1 MKRYRLITLVAGGLL
16 SGFLCGNGHS
26 EEPTKGVPPIQAEKP
41 VPGLTKQKGADQ
53 PSIAAPAIGQEPKMA
68 QSACCSPA
76 PNSSEGWTSKDVAAL
91 LSGIAGFLGA
101 GVAALAIWSN
111 GRTTRAT
118 TIQKANEAELA
129 ALDAKLDKFY
139 GPYLQ
144 LSSTNRLI
152 ATELKSRQPEPEK
165 MRILL
170 ILLDPDWRSKLSKG
184 DAALVDEIVAIDE
197 ALLKLIQEASG
208 LTSSAV
214 QPYLW
219 RAASH
224 FRMMMLAHQAK
235 LDNDP
240 ERYASYVYPRQLD
253 EVLELETDRIHGRME
268 TIRRAPMQLHPLPRE
283 LIVPERLKL
292 APWPGKAAVLPASQ
306 PGAGLAS

>member
-1 MKRYRLITLVAGGLL
+1 MKHYRLITLLACGLL
-16 SGFLCGNGHS
+16 SGSLYANCHS
-26 EEPTKGVPPIQAEKP
+26 EEAAKGAPAIQAEQALPGVAPTESAGRSP
-41 VPGLTKQKGADQ
+41 V
-53 PSIAAPAIGQEPKMA
+53 AAPAIPQEPKTA
-68 QSACCSPA
+68 RSPCCNPTPQA
-76 PNSSEGWTSKDVAAL
+76 DTGWSSKDVAAL

-170 ILLDPDWRSKLSKG
+170 ILLDPEWRSKLSKG
-184 DAALVDEIVAIDE
+184 DAALVDEIVSIDE
-197 ALLKLIQEASG
+197 ALLKLIQETSG
-208 LTSSAV
+208 LTSSSV

-224 FRMMMLAHQAK
+224 FRMMVLARKSK

-240 ERYASYVYPRQLD
+240 QRYASYVYPRELD
-253 EVLELETDRIHGRME
+253 EVLDLETDRIHGRME
-268 TIRRAPMQLHPLPRE
+268 TIRRAPMQLHPPPPE
-283 LIVPERLKL
+283 LVIPERLKL
-292 APWPGKAAVLPASQ
+292 TPWPGRIASPSISQPETGPAS
-306 PGAGLAS
+306 

>member
-1 MKRYRLITLVAGGLL
+1 LITLLMSGLL
-16 SGFLCGNGHS
+16 SGFLFDKGYS
-26 EEPTKGVPPIQAEKP
+26 EELAKAAPPIRVEKTLP
-41 VPGLTKQKGADQ
+41 NLAKPEDAGR
-53 PSIAAPAIGQEPKMA
+53 SAPAIA
-68 QSACCSPA
+68 QGAKTAESACCNVA
-76 PNSSEGWTSKDVAAL
+76 PKADEGWSGKDVAAL

-144 LSSTNRLI
+144 LSGTNRLI
-152 ATELKSRQPEPEK
+152 ATELKSRQAEPEK

-170 ILLDPDWRSKLSKG
+170 ILLDPEWRNKLSKG
-184 DAALVDEIVAIDE
+184 DSALVDEIVSIDE

-208 LTSSAV
+208 LTSSSV
-214 QPYLW
+214 QPYLG

-224 FRMMMLAHQAK
+224 FRMMMLAHKAK

-240 ERYASYVYPRQLD
+240 QRYASYVYPRQLD

-268 TIRRAPMQLHPLPRE
+268 TIRRAPMQLHPPAPE
-283 LIVPERLKL
+283 LIIPEHLKLTPWPERSASVP
-292 APWPGKAAVLPASQ
+292 APQPGTGPAS
-306 PGAGLAS
+306 

>member
-1 MKRYRLITLVAGGLL
+1 MKRYVLITLLVSGLL
-16 SGFLCGNGHS
+16 SGSLCSNCYS
-26 EEPTKGVPPIQAEKP
+26 QEPAKGVPPIRAEKALQGLAKPEGAEQSP
-41 VPGLTKQKGADQ
+41 VVAQAV
-53 PSIAAPAIGQEPKMA
+53 AQEPKT
-68 QSACCSPA
+68 QSPA
-76 PNSSEGWTSKDVAAL
+76 LKADEGWSSKDVAAL

-170 ILLDPDWRSKLSKG
+170 ILLDPEWRNKLSKG
-184 DAALVDEIVAIDE
+184 DSALVDEIVSIDE
-197 ALLKLIQEASG
+197 TLLKLIQEASG
-208 LTSSAV
+208 LTSSSV
-214 QPYLW
+214 QPYLG

-224 FRMMMLAHQAK
+224 FRMMMLAHKAK

-240 ERYASYVYPRQLD
+240 GRYASYVYPRQLD
-253 EVLELETDRIHGRME
+253 KVLELETDRIHRRME
-268 TIRRAPMQLHPLPRE
+268 AIRRAPMQLHPPPPE
-283 LIVPERLKL
+283 LIIPDHLKL
-292 APWPGKAAVLPASQ
+292 TPWPGGSVHM
-306 PGAGLAS
+306 AGRER